1 MHQQADRFDTLVVGA
16 NLAGAPRG
24 RRPVS
29 RALGALLLG
38 FGVASCATAERPA
51 ATPLQPAPD
60 VELQRGTAVYYASK
74 FQGRR
79 TASGARLNQ
88 AEMVAAH
95 PSLPFGCVVRVTN
108 PREGRSVE
116 VKIIDRGPSPSG
128 QRRGIVI
135 DVSQAAAREL
145 GFFGRGTAEVELRIP
160 TRCRTGKAD

>member
-1 MHQQADRFDTLVVGA
+1 MHEQTDRFDTLVA
-16 NLAGAPRG
+16 RASLARAPRG

-29 RALGALLLG
+29 RTLGVLLLG

-51 ATPLQPAPD
+51 ATPSQPEQD

-108 PREGRSVE
+108 PREGRSVD

-135 DVSQAAAREL
+135 DVSQGAAREL
-145 GFFGRGTAEVELRIP
+145 GFLGRGSAVVELEIP
-160 TRCRTGKAD
+160 KRCRAGPAT

>member
-1 MHQQADRFDTLVVGA
+1 MHEQTDRFDTLVVRA
-16 NLAGAPRG
+16 RLARAPRG
-24 RRPVS
+24 RHPMS
-29 RALGALLLG
+29 RALGVLLLG

-51 ATPLQPAPD
+51 ATPLQPEPD

-88 AEMVAAH
+88 ADMVAAH
-95 PSLPFGCVVRVTN
+95 PSLPFGCVVGVTN
-108 PREGRSVE
+108 LRDGRSAD

-128 QRRGIVI
+128 QRRGIII

-145 GFFGRGTAEVELRIP
+145 GFFSRGTAEVELRIP
-160 TRCRTGKAD
+160 TRCRTGRAD

>member
-1 MHQQADRFDTLVVGA
+1 
-16 NLAGAPRG
+16 
-24 RRPVS
+24 
-29 RALGALLLG
+29 
-38 FGVASCATAERPA
+38 
-51 ATPLQPAPD
+51 

-88 AEMVAAH
+88 AEMLAAH

-108 PREGRSVE
+108 PREGRSVD

>member
-1 MHQQADRFDTLVVGA
+1 MHQQADRFDTLVVRA
-16 NLAGAPRG
+16 NLAGAPRD
-24 RRPVS
+24 RRPMS
-29 RALGALLLG
+29 HALGVLLLG
-38 FGVASCATAERPA
+38 FGVASCATVERPA
-51 ATPLQPAPD
+51 ATPLQPEQD

-108 PREGRSVE
+108 PREGRSVD

-135 DVSQAAAREL
+135 DVSQGAAREL
-145 GFFGRGTAEVELRIP
+145 GFLGRGSAVVELEIP
-160 TRCRTGKAD
+160 KSCRTGPAT

>member
-1 MHQQADRFDTLVVGA
+1 MHQQTDRFDTLVVRA
-16 NLAGAPRG
+16 RLARAPRG
-24 RRPVS
+24 RRPIS
-29 RALGALLLG
+29 RTLGVLLLG

-51 ATPLQPAPD
+51 ATPLQAEPD

-88 AEMVAAH
+88 ADMVAAH

-108 PREGRSVE
+108 PREGRSVDI
-116 VKIIDRGPSPSG
+116 KIIDRGPSPTG
-128 QRRGIVI
+128 QRRGIII

-145 GFFGRGTAEVELRIP
+145 GFLGRGTAEVELRIP

>member
-1 MHQQADRFDTLVVGA
+1 MRSLLISV
-16 NLAGAPRG
+16 LAG
-24 RRPVS
+24 
-29 RALGALLLG
+29 LGA
-38 FGVASCATAERPA
+38 ASCATGEHPA
-51 ATPLQPAPD
+51 ATAVPTEPA

-108 PREGRSVE
+108 PREGRSVD

-135 DVSQAAAREL
+135 DVSQGAAREL
-145 GFFGRGTAEVELRIP
+145 GFLGRGSAVVELEIP
-160 TRCRTGKAD
+160 NRCRTGPAA

>member
-1 MHQQADRFDTLVVGA
+1 MHQQADRFDTLVVRA
-16 NLAGAPRG
+16 NLAGAPRN

-29 RALGALLLG
+29 RTLGVLLLG
-38 FGVASCATAERPA
+38 FGVASCATVERPA
-51 ATPLQPAPD
+51 ATPPQPEQD

-108 PREGRSVE
+108 PREGRSVD

-135 DVSQAAAREL
+135 DVSQGAAREL
-145 GFFGRGTAEVELRIP
+145 GFLGRGSAVVELEIP
-160 TRCRTGKAD
+160 KRCRTGPAT

>member
-1 MHQQADRFDTLVVGA
+1 MHEQTDRFDTLVA
-16 NLAGAPRG
+16 RASLARAPRS

-29 RALGALLLG
+29 RTLRVLLLG
-38 FGVASCATAERPA
+38 FGVASCATVERPA
-51 ATPLQPAPD
+51 ATPPQPEQD
-60 VELQRGTAVYYASK
+60 VELQRGTAVYYANK

-79 TASGARLNQ
+79 TASGSRLNQ

-108 PREGRSVE
+108 PREGRSVD

-135 DVSQAAAREL
+135 DVSQGAAREL
-145 GFFGRGTAEVELRIP
+145 GFLGRGSAVVELEIP
-160 TRCRTGKAD
+160 KRCRTGPAT